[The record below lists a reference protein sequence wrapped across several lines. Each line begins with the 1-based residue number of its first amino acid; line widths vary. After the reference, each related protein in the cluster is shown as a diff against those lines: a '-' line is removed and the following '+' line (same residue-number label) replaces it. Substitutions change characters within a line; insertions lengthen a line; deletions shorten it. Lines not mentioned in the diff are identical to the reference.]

1 MEFFYLDYLCR
12 NCEQYIE
19 RKEVADARHKYL
31 EDAVLHWHSQRPYIA
46 HRCGEFEAGVAD
58 LTGGRLL

>member
-1 MEFFYLDYLCR
+1 
-12 NCEQYIE
+12 
-19 RKEVADARHKYL
+19 
-31 EDAVLHWHSQRPYIA
+31 VLHWHSQRPYIA